1 MDATALHDRAK
12 DLLRAGRLRD
22 GRRVLDRALAGDADP
37 DTRAALTG
45 TLGYVTAELGDPAG
59 GLRLL
64 DQALS
69 GEDVQTRTR
78 GTLLAQRSLLWSR
91 LGRPKSALSDM
102 TAALP
107 LLPDGSADRARAL
120 LNRASMYLD
129 QGNALAADADAREA
143 ARSFDELGQ
152 PVQAAK
158 ARHNVGYAALLRGDL
173 VTAIHLLTQA
183 REVLATLSEQLAAM
197 STQDLGEALL
207 TAGLAAEGTELLLQ
221 ARTAFRRTRL
231 PRLQA
236 EAEFVLARLLST
248 QAPREGLR
256 LARLAAARFGRL
268 GLDTWQ
274 LRCEAVVLACRC
286 ELGRADPERARRL
299 AAQLRSRGLG
309 SDALMVLLLAA
320 RASLRR
326 GRAALIPRLP
336 PAAAPGVRLLAL
348 AVRAERAQA
357 LGRDRQA
364 LAILRRGVEEL
375 LHWQSQHGSLD
386 LQTSLA
392 AHAERLTGQGLDL
405 ALGSGRRSTVYTWV
419 ERTGALASRI
429 APLRPPS
436 DPEAMADLAELR
448 TLAQSAPHPG
458 TPEALRQRE
467 LFERVRRRAWQ
478 DEGSARVNRLVHVGR
493 VQEELGRTDAC
504 LIAPM
509 AGRGR
514 AWVLV
519 VSRRHCA
526 LVDLGPVER
535 VRAELA
541 GLPADL
547 DLAAADLSAA
557 MTAVVRG
564 SLRERLARLD
574 ALVLAPVARQL
585 TARRVVV
592 NPTGIFSG
600 LPWTLMPTLSGRA
613 VTIPRSAS
621 AWVTGRERPHEY
633 ALAGFAAGP
642 RLTRAE
648 PEVVRAASFWPRA
661 EVLREAES
669 TAGAVSAMAGR
680 VDVLHLAAHGRHE
693 PDNPLFSHLDLVDG
707 PWYGYD
713 LDQLADI
720 PEVVILSA
728 CELGATTIRRGDEL
742 LGLTT
747 AWLHAGARCVIASPA
762 SVSDAV
768 AEAIL
773 PDVHRL
779 LAAGVMPGDALAQAT
794 AGHPELTSTFQC
806 YGAGW

>member
-1 MDATALHDRAK
+1 MDAAALHDQAK
-12 DLLRAGRLRD
+12 DLIRAGRLRD
-22 GRRVLDRALAGDADP
+22 GRRLLDRALSGAGDP

-45 TLGYVTAELGDPAG
+45 TLGYVTAELGDSAA

-64 DQALS
+64 DEALAGDGVAS
-69 GEDVQTRTR
+69 HTR

-91 LGRPKSALSDM
+91 LGRPRSALADV

-107 LLPDGSADRARAL
+107 LLPEGSADRARAL
-120 LNRASMYLD
+120 LNRASMFLD
-129 QGNALAADADAREA
+129 QGNALSADADAREA
-143 ARSFDELGQ
+143 ARAFDELGL
-152 PVQAAK
+152 PVQSAK
-158 ARHNVGYAALLRGDL
+158 ARHNLGYAALLRGDL
-173 VTAIHLLTQA
+173 VTAIQLLTQA
-183 REVLATLSEQLAAM
+183 REVLATLSEQLSAM

-207 TAGLAAEGTELLLQ
+207 TAGLVAEGTELLQ
-221 ARTAFRRTRL
+221 EARTAFRRARL

-248 QAPREGLR
+248 QAPREGLG
-256 LARLAAARFGRL
+256 LARVAAARFGRL

-274 LRCEAVVLACRC
+274 LRCEAVMLACRC
-286 ELGRADPERARRL
+286 ELRAAHPEQARRL
-299 AAQLRSRGLG
+299 AAQLRARGLS

-326 GRAALIPRLP
+326 GEPVTIPRLP
-336 PAAAPGVRLLAL
+336 PASAPGVRLLAL
-348 AVRAERAQA
+348 AVRAERAQV
-357 LGRDRQA
+357 LGRDAQA

-392 AHAERLTGQGLDL
+392 AHAERLSRQGLDL
-405 ALGSGRRSTVYTWV
+405 ALGGGRRSAVYTWV
-419 ERTGALASRI
+419 ERTGALASRV

-436 DPEAMADLAELR
+436 DPQAMADLAELR
-448 TLAQSAPHPG
+448 TLAQSAPKPG
-458 TPEALRQRE
+458 TAEAVQQRE

-478 DEGSARVNRLVHVGR
+478 DEGSARVNRLVPLGHV
-493 VQEELGRTDAC
+493 QDELGATDSC
-504 LIAPM
+504 LIAPLT
-509 AGRGR
+509 GLGR
-514 AWVLV
+514 AW
-519 VSRRHCA
+519 A
-526 LVDLGPVER
+526 LVLGHRRATLTDLGPVDR
-535 VRAELA
+535 VRQELA

-547 DLAAADLSAA
+547 DLAAADLPAGLHE
-557 MTAVVRG
+557 TVRV
-564 SLRERLARLD
+564 SLGDRLVRLD
-574 ALVLAPVARQL
+574 SLVLAPVARHL
-585 TARRVVV
+585 SARRVVV

-600 LPWTLMPTLSGRA
+600 FPWTLMPTLAGRP

-621 AWVTGRERPHEY
+621 AWVSGRERPHEY

-642 RLTRAE
+642 RLARAE
-648 PEVVRAASFWPRA
+648 PEVRRAARSWPGARTL
-661 EVLREAES
+661 VGGEA
-669 TAGAVSAMAGR
+669 TASAVADIAGR

-693 PDNPLFSHLDLVDG
+693 PDNPLFSHLELVDG

-728 CELGATTIRRGDEL
+728 CEVGATTIRRGDEL

-773 PDVHRL
+773 PDVHQRL
-779 LAAGVMPGDALAQAT
+779 AHGVMPADALAEAA
-794 AGHPELTSTFQC
+794 AGHPGLVSTFQC